1 LTIFHGNFGKK
12 IRKNNTHSYRMKNLF
27 SILLLLINFS
37 ALAQGKDNQLAE
49 VYYSRGEY
57 EKAIPYSEK
66 IFDREPSKENFLRL
80 LDCYNQTEQLRDAEK
95 LLKRQVNNMPY
106 DYDYPIMLGQFYED
120 NKEESKANKLYEK
133 LISDLPSNANTII
146 NIYNAF
152 RSKNKNDFALQT
164 LEKGLKLLKTSY
176 PLQIQFADLYGA
188 TGQTEK
194 MMEAYMDLLDKY
206 PSYITYVQN
215 VLARKIDFSDD
226 ESKEYNF
233 LRTNLLTKVQKDPEN
248 STYNNMLIWL
258 FVQKRNFNAALVQ
271 VQALDRREGGDGAR
285 VFDLGR
291 MCLENNAYSVARKA
305 FQYVRDLGSDK
316 RFFYAAE
323 MALLNTRYVEV
334 TTNKNYSQQDIQD
347 AIGEYEAT
355 LARLGKKR
363 NTLDLILELSHIE
376 AFYGGKPLS
385 AIGRLTEAL
394 AIPGLTDMQKAETK
408 MQLADIDVLNADI
421 WEASI
426 YYMQIDKDFKYEPI
440 GQEAKFKNARI
451 YYYDGEFDF
460 AQSQLDV
467 LKQSTT
473 KLIANDAMQLSL
485 LITENYGLDSNYE
498 AMSWFSKGDLLIEQH
513 KYDEAFVYFDSI
525 QTVYNYHSLG
535 DDILL
540 KKSYALQ
547 MQGKWTEAVKYLDEL
562 LKYYQFDILADD
574 AVFQLGDIYQNQLND
589 SEKASEYYRKILFDY
604 KGSLFTIEARKRF
617 RILRGDKIGDD
628 EL

>member
-1 LTIFHGNFGKK
+1 
-12 IRKNNTHSYRMKNLF
+12 MKNLF
-27 SILLLLINFS
+27 SILLLLINFF
-37 ALAQGKDNQLAE
+37 ALAQGNDNQLAE

-66 IFDREPSKENFLRL
+66 VFDSNPSKPNFLRL
-80 LDCYNQTEQLRDAEK
+80 LDCYNQTEQFRNAEK
-95 LLKRQVNNMPY
+95 LLKRQVNNMLY

-120 NKEESKANKLYEK
+120 NQEVSKANKLYEK
-133 LISDLPSNANTII
+133 LISDLPNDANTII
-146 NIYNAF
+146 NIYNLF
-152 RSKNKNDFALQT
+152 RSKNKNDFALQA
-164 LEKGLKLLKTSY
+164 LEKGQKLLKTSY
-176 PLQIQFADLYGA
+176 PLQIQFADLYGV

-194 MMEAYMDLLDKY
+194 MLEAYMDLLDQY

-233 LRTNLLTKVQKDPEN
+233 LRTNLLTKVQKNPEN
-248 STYNNMLIWL
+248 ITYNNMLIWL

-323 MALLNTRYVEV
+323 IALLNTRYIEV
-334 TTNKNYSQQDIQD
+334 KTNRNYSQQDIQD

-355 LARLGKKR
+355 LVRLGKKR

-385 AIGRLTEAL
+385 AIKRLTEAL
-394 AIPGLTDMQKAETK
+394 AIPGLTDMQTAETK
-408 MQLADIDVLNADI
+408 MQLADIEVLNADI

-467 LKQSTT
+467 LKQSTS

-513 KYDEAFVYFDSI
+513 KYGEAFIYFDSI
-525 QTVYNYHSLG
+525 QTAYNYHSLG

-589 SEKASEYYRKILFDY
+589 IEKASEYYRKILFDY
-604 KGSLFTIEARKRF
+604 KGSLHTIEARKRF

>member
-1 LTIFHGNFGKK
+1 
-12 IRKNNTHSYRMKNLF
+12 MKNLF

>member
-1 LTIFHGNFGKK
+1 MKTIFCF
-12 IRKNNTHSYRMKNLF
+12 
-27 SILLLLINFS
+27 LLLLIS
-37 ALAQGKDNQLAE
+37 SLTYAQGNDAQLADA
-49 VYYSRGEY
+49 YYARGEY
-57 EKAIPYSEK
+57 EKAMPYSEK
-66 IFDREPSKENFLRL
+66 VFDRDPSKANFLRL
-80 LDCYNQTEQLRDAEK
+80 LDCYNQTKQLKDAEK
-95 LLKRQVNNMPY
+95 LLKRQVSDMRF
-106 DYDYPIMLGQFYED
+106 DYDYPVMLGQFYED
-120 NKEESKANKLYEK
+120 NNEVSKADKIYEK
-133 LISDLPSNANTII
+133 LIDDLPNNPSAII

-152 RSKNKNDFALQT
+152 RTKNKNDLALQT
-164 LEKGLKLLKTSY
+164 LEKGLKILKTSY

-188 TGQTEK
+188 TGQTKK
-194 MMEAYMDLLDKY
+194 MMESYMDLLDKY
-206 PSYITYVQN
+206 PSYISYVQN
-215 VLARKIDFSDD
+215 VLARKIEFSND
-226 ESKEYNF
+226 ESEEYNF
-233 LRTNLLTKVQKDPEN
+233 LKTALLEKVQKEPEN
-248 STYNNMLIWL
+248 ITYNNMLIWL
-258 FVQKRNFNAALVQ
+258 FIQKRNFNAALVQ
-271 VQALDRREGGDGAR
+271 VQAMDLREVGEGSR
-285 VFDLGR
+285 VFDLGK
-291 MCLENNAYSVARKA
+291 MCLENKEYVVARKA
-305 FQYVRDLGSDK
+305 FKYVIDLGSDK
-316 RFFYAAE
+316 RLFYPAE
-323 MALLNTRYVEV
+323 IALLNTRYVEV
-334 TTNKNYSQQDIQD
+334 TTNRNYSPQDVQD
-347 AIGEYEAT
+347 AILEYEGT
-355 LARLGKKR
+355 LTRLGYKR
-363 NTLDLILELSHIE
+363 NTLDLILELAHIE

-385 AIGRLTEAL
+385 AIDRLSKAL
-394 AIPGLTDMQKAETK
+394 EIPGLTDMQRAETK

-498 AMSWFSKGDLLIEQH
+498 AMYWFAKGDLLIEQH

-540 KKSYALQ
+540 KKSYAMQ
-547 MQGKWTEAVKYLDEL
+547 MQGKWTEAVQYLNEL

-604 KGSLFTIEARKRF
+604 KGSLYTIEARKRF
-617 RILRGDKIGDD
+617 RILRGDKISDD